1 MKYNYLLPPGKLP
14 HLSRCN
20 PRSTTNLGLLAAIL
34 CSSGSLAPL
43 SGATPPTATVIYT
56 STGPIL
62 GGMAKGPDGVVY
74 LAPLSSIRIR
84 LTDRCTSIATMVIC
98 MHLMPYRA
106 AFAGLL
112 QPPIRA
118 LLLIQPCIPKLF
130 LPHPLLASTARFTS
144 DRQMDLFMPLTHPM
158 A

>member
-74 LAPLSSIRIR
+74 LATLSS
-84 LTDRCTSIATMVIC
+84 
-98 MHLMPYRA
+98 A
-106 AFAGLL
+106 AAA
-112 QPPIRA
+112 RVTA
-118 LLLIQPCIPKLF
+118 LNADNTPKW
-130 LPHPLLASTARFTS
+130 TFTS
-144 DRQMDLFMPLTHPM
+144 PVAGTAGDMYGMVFPLWMPE
-158 A
+158 